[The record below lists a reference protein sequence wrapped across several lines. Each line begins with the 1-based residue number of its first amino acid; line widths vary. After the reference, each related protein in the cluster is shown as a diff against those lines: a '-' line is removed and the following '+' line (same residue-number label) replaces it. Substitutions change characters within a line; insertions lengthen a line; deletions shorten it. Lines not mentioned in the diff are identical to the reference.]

1 MDTANA
7 KIPAISICG
16 FLDKSN
22 LERNV
27 FSGNASA
34 SAIAALESN
43 WVFDKFKLCKQGL
56 RAKAVF
62 KVNIY
67 GRKKLILLLS
77 LYILKKILYALIC
90 FSSKWVI

>member
-1 MDTANA
+1 MEMANA

-16 FLDKSN
+16 FFDKSN

-34 SAIAALESN
+34 SAMAALESN
-43 WVFDKFKLCKQGL
+43 RVFDKFKLCKHGL

-62 KVNIY
+62 K
-67 GRKKLILLLS
+67 
-77 LYILKKILYALIC
+77 LKI
-90 FSSKWVI
+90 